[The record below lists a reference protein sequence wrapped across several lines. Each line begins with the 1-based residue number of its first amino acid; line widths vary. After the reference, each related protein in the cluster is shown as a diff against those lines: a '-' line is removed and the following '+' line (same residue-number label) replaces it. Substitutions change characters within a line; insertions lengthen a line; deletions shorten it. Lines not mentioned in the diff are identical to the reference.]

1 MRRVQRKYRE
11 LNKLTKKTTVKD
23 LEDNYNLEDLDE
35 IIATHEKVLEY
46 AKTCYARVL
55 GIDERRE
62 WRRIVRRLENEE
74 INLETRAIIAERAQH
89 GNHSRATLV

>member
-1 MRRVQRKYRE
+1 MQRVQRKWRE
-11 LNKLTKKTTVKD
+11 LNKHAKKPTVIM
-23 LEDNYNLEDLDE
+23 LEEKYKLEDLDE

-62 WRRIVRRLENEE
+62 WRKIVRKLEVEE
-74 INLETRAIIAERAQH
+74 VNLETLAIIAERATWKSQQ
-89 GNHSRATLV
+89 S